1 MKINRRSYLA
11 ASAALAA
18 GTALAKTDDSRPNIL
33 WIMTDQQPPDLM
45 SCTGNKY
52 LQTPAMDS
60 LAVKGVRFDLA
71 YCANPICVPSRASM
85 MTGKMPHDIGVTYN
99 MELHEIFSPSMGT
112 VMTQAGYDTG
122 YIGKWHIPMP
132 IKTTEW
138 HGFNHMMEGTRQFN
152 DQHFAEP
159 SIDFIRRKRNKPY
172 FLVASFVNPHD
183 ICEWARRATGGF
195 PERRMQLWNGAI
207 ADTPPPEECPPLPA
221 NFDIPEHEPD
231 IIREYQ
237 TWQPPTYP
245 VREWPDERW
254 RQYRWALNRLTER
267 VDREIARIL
276 DVVDDN
282 TIIIFTSDHGDGNA
296 AHQWNQK
303 TLFYEESAR
312 VPFIISGKGIAKPGS
327 VDGEHL
333 VQTGLDIFTTICDY
347 AKAGTPADLHGHS
360 LRPIVEGKPVQWR
373 EQLVV
378 ENDLSPAYGRSIGV
392 EGRML
397 RTRNYKYSVYSSGK
411 IREQLTDMRND
422 PGEMNNLAVDP
433 AYAGILQQHR
443 ERLARELERTRDAFI
458 VPKIDNQG
466 WKLVSST
473 HKNL

>member
-1 MKINRRSYLA
+1 MKLNRRDYITLSATGLAIGSFA
-11 ASAALAA
+11 ASA
-18 GTALAKTDDSRPNIL
+18 TENRPNIL

-52 LQTPAMDS
+52 LNTPAMDS
-60 LAVKGVRFDLA
+60 LAAKGVRFDLA

-85 MTGKMPHDIGVTYN
+85 MTGKMPHEVGVTHN

-112 VMTQAGYDTG
+112 VITQAGYDTG

-132 IKTTEW
+132 TKTTQW
-138 HGFNHMMEGTRQFN
+138 HGFNHMLEGTKEFN

-159 SIDFIRRKRNKPY
+159 SIDFIRSKRNKPY

-195 PERRMQLWNGAI
+195 PKRRMKLWNGAI
-207 ADTPPPEECPPLPA
+207 ADTPPPEACPPLPD
-221 NFDIPEHEPD
+221 NFDIPENEPD
-231 IIREYQ
+231 IIRKYQ
-237 TWQPPTYP
+237 TWQPSTYP

-267 VDREIARIL
+267 VDHEIAKIL

-327 VDGEHL
+327 VDEEHL

-347 AKAGTPADLHGHS
+347 AKAETPADLNGLS
-360 LRPIVEGKPVQWR
+360 LRPVVEGKPVQWR
-373 EQLVV
+373 DQLVV

-397 RTRNYKYSVYSSGK
+397 RTRNYKYSVYSHGK
-411 IREQLTDMRND
+411 LREQLIDMHKD

-433 AYAGILQQHR
+433 AHRGQLLHMRKLLSKELNKTDDSFVVPGVEKEGWILN
-443 ERLARELERTRDAFI
+443 E
-458 VPKIDNQG
+458 
-466 WKLVSST
+466 S
-473 HKNL
+473 